1 MKSVL
6 VLGEPPLPEGGALG
20 RCAIALIRGLRLH
33 GVEVT
38 TVAAR
43 RAFSLPGLPP
53 QDLGVKM
60 VSVPAG
66 SRRGRARLQRLHR
79 PLDDLSSEAFL
90 FQVREAAS
98 GADLVHLEEA
108 ETTWCDEGLS
118 LPSLIRMH
126 YRARLDSPLGWPWRR
141 QVRQILEGALL
152 ERAATRR
159 QPVLVANSSRVA
171 DSLRKALPDSTVEV
185 VPLSLDPSYYAQAA
199 LDGPPVAGII
209 GTGSWPPTAAAIR
222 RLVDQVWPRV
232 RSLVPE
238 SRLLVAGRGTASLA
252 VIDPET
258 GVEVLGEVPSSVL
271 FFERLSVLAFPL
283 HRGSGMKVKVLEAM
297 ACGVPVVT
305 TALGAEGIAPNP
317 GVVVARTDEELAG
330 ATADILRDPAERQQ
344 RGREAHQAF
353 HRFYAP
359 APAAA
364 PLADLYRRMAG
375 AR

>member
-1 MKSVL
+1 MRSVL
-6 VLGEPPLPEGGALG
+6 VLGEPPLPEGGAGG

-33 GVEVT
+33 GIEVT
-38 TVAAR
+38 PVAAR
-43 RAFSLPGLPP
+43 RAFSLPGHPP
-53 QDLGVKM
+53 QDLGVKV

-66 SRRGRARLQRLHR
+66 SGRGRARLRRLRR
-79 PLDDLSSEAFL
+79 PLDDLSSEVFL
-90 FQVREAAS
+90 LQVREAAR
-98 GADLVHLEEA
+98 GADIVHLEEA

-118 LPSLIRMH
+118 LPSLLHMH

-141 QVRQILEGALL
+141 QFRQILEWALL

-171 DSLRKALPDSTVEV
+171 DGLRKALPRSTVEV
-185 VPLSLDPSYYAQAA
+185 VPLSLEPSYYAQAA

-209 GTGSWPPTAAAIR
+209 GTGSWPPTAASVR
-222 RLVDQVWPRV
+222 RLVDRVWPRV

-238 SRLLVAGRGTASLA
+238 SRLLVAGRGTTSLA
-252 VIDPET
+252 ATDPES
-258 GVEVLGEVPSSVL
+258 GIEVLGEVPSSVR
-271 FFERLSVLAFPL
+271 FFGRLSVLAFPL

-305 TALGAEGIAPNP
+305 TALGAEGIASNP
-317 GVVVARTDEELAG
+317 GVVVARTDEELARV
-330 ATADILRDPAERQQ
+330 TADILRDPMERQQ
-344 RGREAHQAF
+344 RGREAREAF

-359 APAAA
+359 EPAVA
-364 PLADLYRRMAG
+364 PLADLYRRMVA